1 MARAEAEHMAERQAN
16 RAFNIFFG
24 LLIIAVL
31 AWAANYLTHW
41 SPKAMGAAGRA
52 LEYPIWAAGIGLIVN
67 LVLTAAG
74 VWGRVS
80 PAFRTELFLKTGLV
94 TMGASLNFFEIVAI
108 GAKGVVQ
115 AVIGV
120 TLVWFFAWWLGGKMR
135 LDDKLRAVM
144 ATSVSICGVS
154 AAIAATGSVLAKKE
168 QLSYTVAL
176 VLLFALPLMV
186 LMPWMVGLLGLNEV
200 VGGAWIGG
208 NIDTTAAVVGAGSLA
223 GKEALKVATV
233 VKLSQNAIIGFAAFF
248 LALYWVLAVERKPNE
263 RPSPMVIWHRFPK
276 FVLGFIVASI
286 IGTAGVFT
294 KTQLSAVSSFSKWCL
309 LLAFVSIG
317 LEFAFREFGKV
328 GWKPFSVYAGAT
340 VFNLLVG
347 LGLALLIF
355 GGYLGI

>member
-1 MARAEAEHMAERQAN
+1 ELTEADSQVELDRRRPGQSAITTPRQEEDRAQILSGVFEGKTLGSPICVLVWNKDARPDD
-16 RAFNIFFG
+16 
-24 LLIIAVL
+24 
-31 AWAANYLTHW
+31 YL
-41 SPKAMGAAGRA
+41 
-52 LEYPIWAAGIGLIVN
+52 
-67 LVLTAAG
+67 
-74 VWGRVS
+74 
-80 PAFRTELFLKTGLV
+80 LFLGRFT
-94 TMGASLNFFEIVAI
+94 E
-108 GAKGVVQ
+108 AKGVIQ

-186 LMPWMVGLLGLNEV
+186 LMPWMVGVLGLNQV

-208 NIDTTAAVVGAGSLA
+208 NIDTTAAVVGAGALA
-223 GKEALKVATV
+223 GKEALQVATV

-248 LALYWVLAVERKPNE
+248 LALYWVLAVERKPDE

-286 IGTAGVFT
+286 LGTAGVFG
-294 KTQLSAVSSFSKWCL
+294 KTQLGAISNFSKWCL

-328 GWKPFSVYAGAT
+328 GWKPFTVYLSAT
-340 VFNLLVG
+340 VFNLVVV

>member
-1 MARAEAEHMAERQAN
+1 MARVEAEYMAEQ
-16 RAFNIFFG
+16 RAGRSFNILFG
-24 LLIIAVL
+24 LLIVAVV

-41 SPKAMGAAGRA
+41 SPKAMGATGKA
-52 LEYPIWAAGIGLIVN
+52 LEYPIWAAGLGLIVN

-74 VWGRVS
+74 VWGKVS

-94 TMGASLNFFEIVAI
+94 TMGASLNFFKIMSI
-108 GAKGVVQ
+108 GARGVIQ
-115 AVIGV
+115 AIIGV
-120 TLVWFFAWWLGGKMR
+120 TLVWFFAWWLGGKLR

-186 LMPWMVGLLGLNEV
+186 LMPWMVAVLGLDQT

-208 NIDTTAAVVGAGSLA
+208 NIDTTAAVVGAGALA
-223 GKEALKVATV
+223 GKQALEVATV

-248 LALYWVLAVERKPNE
+248 LALYWVLAIERKPGE

-276 FVLGFIVASI
+276 FVLGFILASI
-286 IGTAGVFT
+286 LGTAGLFD
-294 KTQLSAVSSFSKWCL
+294 KAAAKAISSFSKWCL

-328 GWKPFSVYAGAT
+328 GWKPFSVYATAT
-340 VFNLLVG
+340 VFNLVVG
-347 LGLALLIF
+347 LGLSLLIF